1 MHKSNVS
8 MLGGDCW
15 YVNLPGEI
23 GAMALHAFAGRM
35 IRLRSAWGA
44 SGPRKGQKPTSSKF
58 SFANLLSARRA
69 DNGRFIRKE
78 VAMTTDPP
86 EPPRPLPDRPN
97 LRHLKNQA
105 KDLLKSG
112 GAHSLTDAQFQ
123 IARLYGF
130 SSWPKLKAHVESEEE
145 IALLKQAIDAN
156 DFDKVKSLMT
166 RNPAL
171 HRAPLGYTKNG
182 PLTWVAFTVIARGEP
197 IFPNTRKM
205 SGFATCNPTSGQ

>member
-1 MHKSNVS
+1 

-78 VAMTTDPP
+78 VAMTTDLP
-86 EPPRPLPDRPN
+86 ESPRPLPDRPN

-123 IARLYGF
+123 IAPSLRFCQLAKTQ
-130 SSWPKLKAHVESEEE
+130 SSCRIGGGYRAIEAGDRRQRFRQSEE
-145 IALLKQAIDAN
+145 LDDA
-156 DFDKVKSLMT
+156 KPGTASRAVGLYQKW
-166 RNPAL
+166 PAHL
-171 HRAPLGYTKNG
+171 GGGYRDRARRTYLP
-182 PLTWVAFTVIARGEP
+182 
-197 IFPNTRKM
+197 
-205 SGFATCNPTSGQ
+205 